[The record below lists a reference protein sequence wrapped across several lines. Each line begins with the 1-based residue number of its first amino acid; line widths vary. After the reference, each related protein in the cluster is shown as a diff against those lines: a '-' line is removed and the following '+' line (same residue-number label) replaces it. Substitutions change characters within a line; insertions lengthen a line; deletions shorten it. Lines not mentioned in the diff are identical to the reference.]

1 MDALNII
8 NIVSYLN
15 LVCRMIRLISL
26 KVVLFLV
33 LCSSMQVRAQEKWT
47 LRMCIDYA
55 LENSI
60 AIKQAQINVRTAQIT
75 RRAAVESRYPSLDLS
90 TNAGLNFGRN
100 IDPTTNSFETQT
112 LGSNSVSINT
122 GMLIFDGNRINNTV
136 KQAKIDILASQKD
149 LETAANDLALQ
160 VAQSYLSA
168 LLNLENVDLARAN
181 LAQINQQ
188 VEQTR
193 KLVDSGARASG
204 ELYEILSQQATSE
217 QNLVIA
223 ENNYVFSLLDLKQL
237 LLLSDNYVFEIERPE
252 IPENIPHPV
261 FSSDAT
267 YEYAVNNQPQ
277 IAAGDLKLQSAKVGE
292 AIAKAGYY
300 PTLSIFGQLNT
311 FYSSLA
317 KRVDGFNEELSPP
330 TTIVFNGISQDIQF
344 FNQVPIL
351 SNKAYFT
358 QFNEN
363 LGIGVGV
370 QLSVP
375 IYDNGRTRANVERAR
390 LTQYSTSLQ
399 NEQLRQQLRNNVE
412 RAVTDAN
419 AGKTAYEAAK
429 KSSEAAAIALR
440 DAERRYAV
448 GAANG
453 FELTNAQ
460 TRVATTGQQ
469 EIIAKYEYIFRLKV
483 VDFYSGTPISL

>member
-1 MDALNII
+1 MDALNIG

-15 LVCRMIRLISL
+15 LYCRMIRVISF
-26 KVVLFLV
+26 KTVLLLV
-33 LCSSMQVRAQEKWT
+33 LWSSVQVRGQEKWN

-60 AIKQAQINVRTAQIT
+60 AIKQAQINVRNAQVN
-75 RRAAVESRYPSLDLS
+75 RRAAVESRYPSLNLN
-90 TNAGLNFGRN
+90 TNAGLNFGRT

-136 KQAKIDILASQKD
+136 KQAKLDILASQKD
-149 LETAANDLALQ
+149 LETSANDLALQ
-160 VAQSYLSA
+160 VAQTYLTA

-181 LAQINQQ
+181 LEQINQQ
-188 VEQTR
+188 VDQTR
-193 KLVDSGARASG
+193 KLVNSGARASG

-217 QNLVIA
+217 QNLILA
-223 ENNYVFSLLDLKQL
+223 QNNYVFSLLDLKQL
-237 LLLSDNYVFEIERPE
+237 LLLSDNYVFEIERPD
-252 IPENIPHPV
+252 IPDNIPHPV

-267 YEYAVNNQPQ
+267 YEYAVKNQPQ
-277 IAAGDLKLQSAKVGE
+277 ITAGDLKLKSAILGE
-292 AIAKAGYY
+292 SVARAGYY

-317 KRVDGFNEELSPP
+317 RRVDGFEQVLSPP
-330 TTIVFNGISQDIQF
+330 TTIVFNGMSQDIQF
-344 FNQVPIL
+344 FNQIPLL
-351 SNKAYFT
+351 SNQPYFS
-358 QFNEN
+358 QFNQN
-363 LGIGVGV
+363 LGVGV
-370 QLSVP
+370 GIQLAVP
-375 IYDNGRTRANVERAR
+375 IYDNGRTRANTERAR
-390 LTQYSTSLQ
+390 LNQYSTSLQ

-419 AGKTAYEAAK
+419 AGKTAFEAAK
-429 KSSEAAAIALR
+429 KSSEAAARALQ
-440 DAERRYAV
+440 DTERRFAV
-448 GAANG
+448 GAANA

-469 EIIAKYEYIFRLKV
+469 EIISKYEYIFRLKV
-483 VDFYSGTPISL
+483 VDFYSGIPISL

>member
-1 MDALNII
+1 
-8 NIVSYLN
+8 
-15 LVCRMIRLISL
+15 
-26 KVVLFLV
+26 
-33 LCSSMQVRAQEKWT
+33 
-47 LRMCIDYA
+47 MCIDYA

-60 AIKQAQINVRTAQIT
+60 AIKQAQVNVRSAQVN
-75 RRAAVESRYPSLDLS
+75 RRAAVESRYPSLNLS
-90 TNAGLNFGRN
+90 TNGGLNFGRT

-122 GMLIFDGNRINNTV
+122 GMLLFDGNRINNTV
-136 KQAKIDILASQKD
+136 KQANLDIQASQKD

-160 VAQSYLSA
+160 VAQTYLTA

-181 LAQINQQ
+181 LEQINQQ
-188 VEQTR
+188 VNQTR
-193 KLVDSGARASG
+193 RLVDSGARASG

-252 IPENIPHPV
+252 ISDDIPHPV
-261 FSSDAT
+261 FTSDAT
-267 YEYAVNNQPQ
+267 YNYAVQNQPQ
-277 IAAGDLKLQSAKVGE
+277 IAAGNLKLESARIGE
-292 AIAKAGYY
+292 SIAKAGYY

-317 KRVDGFNEELSPP
+317 RRVDGFNQVLSPP
-330 TTIVFNGISQDIQF
+330 TTIVFNGISQEIQF
-344 FNQVPIL
+344 FNQVPIF
-351 SNKAYFT
+351 SNQSYFN

-363 LGIGVGV
+363 LGVGVGV
-370 QLSVP
+370 QLAVP

-390 LTQYSTSLQ
+390 INQFTTSLQ

-419 AGKTAYEAAK
+419 AGKTAFEAAK

-440 DAERRYAV
+440 DAERRYEV
-448 GAANG
+448 GAANA

-469 EIIAKYEYIFRLKV
+469 QIIAKYEYIFRLKV
-483 VDFYSGTPISL
+483 VDFYSGIPISL